1 MYVGFIP
8 GQGAKEIKLSKNS
21 RKLVYFIFLFTISV
35 SLIQVSYAQ
44 TDSNTNDNNNGVNID
59 EQVIL
64 SDDLLTDPIAQDLLK
79 KIEQT
84 RKFIAE
90 LKQKEY
96 EDNQAKEQLEEMRKL
111 SLERLHQDLEEW
123 ERLWEKHSSRNA
135 FESFVSKKPE
145 YVKGVFWDQFEFKE
159 QKVKAGREALK
170 QVLLNGGSLQDARIA
185 YHKAAETKK
194 IELIEMNAQFNV
206 KHNLA
211 YYKQQQLF
219 NSTGQFH
226 PSPAAETSI
235 TQYYTD
241 YRLDPT
247 YLLANPEDDYAAK
260 HGSNA
265 SSEMQCR
272 PDYVVVHRANQN
284 DYVCIRE
291 STAEIWE
298 RHEMG
303 TIVDKEQDEI
313 QIDENSMV
321 QNVPTNP
328 GTQCKEGYT
337 VLYNILE
344 SNYQCVSESTAEKW
358 LDEGMGEVHDLLQYI
373 SGKDQYKIIL
383 DEAYEIN
390 QEILRID
397 KEYSLKQIQ
406 LEAKYRDILD
416 DAKDSARQ
424 AEKDLLDEFHA
435 SETMTKDELSRKII
449 DVREDLESEKEKIAK
464 DELNAIADLESELK
478 DTMLDVAKK
487 YENDPDIEVIWNTE
501 KSTYEAVPRK

>member
-1 MYVGFIP
+1 MNDQCKSDQMASFVLGMMLVIFAIGITATSSGTIIP
-8 GQGAKEIKLSKNS
+8 AT
-21 RKLVYFIFLFTISV
+21 F
-35 SLIQVSYAQ
+35 AQ
-44 TDSNTNDNNNGVNID
+44 TDSSNNDNDDDVNID
-59 EQVIL
+59 EQVTL
-64 SDDLLTDPIAQDLLK
+64 SDDLLSDPIAQDLLK

-90 LKQKEY
+90 LEQKEF
-96 EDNQAKEQLEEMRKL
+96 EENQAKKNLEERRAL
-111 SLERLHQDLEEW
+111 ALERLHQDLEEW

-145 YVKGVFWDQFEFKE
+145 YVRGVFWDQFEFKE

-170 QVLLNGGSLQDARIA
+170 QVLLNGGSLQDARDA
-185 YHKAAETKK
+185 YHQAAKTKK

-226 PSPAAETSI
+226 PSPAAETTI
-235 TQYYTD
+235 AEYYTD

-247 YLLANPEDDYAAK
+247 YLLANPEDEYSAK

-265 SSEMQCR
+265 SPDMQCR
-272 PDYVVVHRANQN
+272 PDYVVVHRTNQN
-284 DYVCIRE
+284 DYVCIRD

-303 TIVDKEQDEI
+303 TIVDKDEENEI
-313 QIDENSMV
+313 LIDENSMV
-321 QNVPTNP
+321 QNVVTNP

-337 VLYNILE
+337 VLYNLSE
-344 SNYQCVSESTAEKW
+344 SNYQCVSESTAEDW
-358 LDEGMGEVHDLLQYI
+358 LDEGIGEVHNLLQYI
-373 SGKDQYKIIL
+373 SDKDQYKITL

-390 QEILRID
+390 QKILRIGE
-397 KEYSLKQIQ
+397 EYALKQDR
-406 LEAKYRDILD
+406 LEAKYRDILN
-416 DAKDSARQ
+416 DAKSSARQ

-435 SETMTKDELSRKII
+435 SETMTKDELSHKII
-449 DVREDLESEKEKIAK
+449 DVREDLEYEKEKIANDK
-464 DELNAIADLESELK
+464 LDAIADLELELK
-478 DTMLDVAKK
+478 DTLQDLAKK
-487 YENDPDIEVIWNTE
+487 YENDPDVEVIWNTE
-501 KSTYEAVPRK
+501 KSSYEAVPRR

>member
-1 MYVGFIP
+1 MHVGSIT
-8 GQGAKEIKLSKNS
+8 GQSIKEIKLSKNK
-21 RKLVYFIFLFTISV
+21 RNLFYFIFLFIISV
-35 SLIQVSYAQ
+35 SLVQVSYAQ
-44 TDSNTNDNNNGVNID
+44 TDDVDID

-64 SDDLLTDPIAQDLLK
+64 SDDLLSDPIAQDLLK

-84 RKFIAE
+84 KKFIAE
-90 LKQKEY
+90 LEQKEY
-96 EDNQAKEQLEEMRKL
+96 EENQAKKNLEERRAMA
-111 SLERLHQDLEEW
+111 LERLHQDLEEW

-145 YVKGVFWDQFEFKE
+145 YVQGVFWDQFEFKE

-170 QVLLNGGSLQDARIA
+170 QVLLDGGSLQDARNA
-185 YHKAAETKK
+185 YHQAAKTKK

-211 YYKQQQLF
+211 YYGQQQLF

-226 PSPAAETSI
+226 PSPAAEQSI
-235 TQYYTD
+235 AEYYTD

-247 YLLANPEDDYAAK
+247 YLLANPEDDYSAK

-265 SSEMQCR
+265 SPDMQCR
-272 PDYVVVHRANQN
+272 PDYVVVHRTNQN

-303 TIVDKEQDEI
+303 TIVDKEQEDI
-313 QIDENSMV
+313 VIDENSMV
-321 QNVPTNP
+321 QNVVTNP
-328 GTQCKEGYT
+328 GTECQEGYV
-337 VLYNILE
+337 VLYNISE
-344 SNYQCVSESTAEKW
+344 SRYKCVSESTAKNW

-373 SGKDQYKIIL
+373 SSKDQYKIIL

-397 KEYSLKQIQ
+397 EEYALKQDR
-406 LEAKYRDILD
+406 LETKYDDILK
-416 DAKDSARQ
+416 DAKNSSRQ

-449 DVREDLESEKEKIAK
+449 TVREDLESEKEKIAK

-478 DTMLDVAKK
+478 NAMLDVAKK
-487 YENDPDIEVIWNTE
+487 YENDPDVEVTWNTK
-501 KSTYEAVPRK
+501 KSIYEAVPRR

>member
-1 MYVGFIP
+1 MHVGSIP
-8 GQGAKEIKLSKNS
+8 VQNVKEIKLSKNN
-21 RKLVYFIFLFTISV
+21 RKLLYFAFLFVISI
-35 SLIQVSYAQ
+35 SLVQVSYAQ
-44 TDSNTNDNNNGVNID
+44 TDSNTDDVDID

-64 SDDLLTDPIAQDLLK
+64 SDDLLSDPIAQDLLK

-84 RKFIAE
+84 KKFIAE
-90 LKQKEY
+90 LEQKEY
-96 EDNQAKEQLEEMRKL
+96 EDNQTKQQLEAMRTL
-111 SLERLHQDLEEW
+111 SLERMQQDLEEW

-145 YVKGVFWDQFEFKE
+145 YVQGVFWDQFEFKE

-170 QVLLNGGSLQDARIA
+170 QVLLDGGSLQDAREA
-185 YHKAAETKK
+185 YHQAAKTKK

-247 YLLANPEDDYAAK
+247 YLLANPEDEYAAK

-265 SSEMQCR
+265 SADMQCR
-272 PDYVVVHRANQN
+272 PDYIVVHRTNQN

-303 TIVDKEQDEI
+303 TIVNKENEEI
-313 QIDENSMV
+313 PIDENSMV
-321 QNVPTNP
+321 QNVVTNP

-337 VLYNILE
+337 VLYNISE
-344 SNYQCVSESTAEKW
+344 SRYKCVSESAAENW
-358 LDEGMGEVHDLLQYI
+358 LDEGIGEVHDLLQYI

-390 QEILRID
+390 QGILGID
-397 KEYSLKQIQ
+397 EEYALKQVQ
-406 LEAKYRDILD
+406 LKAKYDDILQEAKN
-416 DAKDSARQ
+416 SARQ
-424 AEKDLLDEFHA
+424 AEQDLLDEFHA
-435 SETMTKDELSRKII
+435 SDVMTKDELSRKII
-449 DVREDLESEKEKIAK
+449 DVREDLESEKEKIANDK
-464 DELNAIADLESELK
+464 LNAIADLESELK
-478 DTMLDVAKK
+478 DTMLDVAKR
-487 YENDPDIEVIWNTE
+487 YENDPNIEVIWNTE
-501 KSTYEAVPRK
+501 KSTYEAVPRR

>member
-1 MYVGFIP
+1 MNDQRKSDQMGSLGLGVLLVMLAVGIAASS
-8 GQGAKEIKLSKNS
+8 G
-21 RKLVYFIFLFTISV
+21 TI
-35 SLIQVSYAQ
+35 IQVTFAQ
-44 TDSNTNDNNNGVNID
+44 TDNSSNNDDDVNID
-59 EQVIL
+59 EQVVL
-64 SDDLLTDPIAQDLLK
+64 SDDLMSDPVAQDLLK

-90 LKQKEY
+90 LEQKEF
-96 EDNQAKEQLEEMRKL
+96 EENQAKKNLEERRAL
-111 SLERLHQDLEEW
+111 ALEQLHQDLEEW

-145 YVKGVFWDQFEFKE
+145 YVQGVFWDQFEFKE

-211 YYKQQQLF
+211 YHKQQQLF

-226 PSPAAETSI
+226 PSPAAETTI
-235 TQYYTD
+235 AEYYTD

-247 YLLANPEDDYAAK
+247 YLLANPGDEYSAK

-265 SSEMQCR
+265 SPDMQCR

-303 TIVDKEQDEI
+303 TIVDKNEQNKI
-313 QIDENSMV
+313 PIDENSMV

-328 GTQCKEGYT
+328 GTQCMEGYT
-337 VLYNILE
+337 VLYNLLE
-344 SNYQCVSESTAEKW
+344 SNYQCVSESTAEGW
-358 LDEGMGEVHDLLQYI
+358 LDEGIGEVRDLLQYI
-373 SGKDQYKIIL
+373 SDKDQYKITL

-390 QEILRID
+390 QKILRID
-397 KEYSLKQIQ
+397 EEYALKQDR
-406 LEAKYRDILD
+406 LEAEYRDILNE
-416 DAKDSARQ
+416 AKKSARQ
-424 AEKDLLDEFHA
+424 AEKDLLEEFHA
-435 SETMTKDELSRKII
+435 SETMTKDEISRKII
-449 DVREDLESEKEKIAK
+449 DVREDLESEKEKIANDK
-464 DELNAIADLESELK
+464 LDAIADLESELK
-478 DTMLDVAKK
+478 DTLQDLAKK
-487 YENDPDIEVIWNTE
+487 YENDPDIEVMWNTA
-501 KSTYEAVPRK
+501 KSTYEAVPRR